1 MAGARARGS
10 AGAGMTL
17 LRAYLVMAVFRGVAT
32 VLAVLV
38 AVTCAI
44 EFVGQLNDVGTG
56 DYDLQA
62 ALTYVGLR
70 VPRTIFTTL
79 PRTIFT
85 TLPIAALIGGLLS
98 LGNLAVHRELI
109 VMRTSGVS
117 SWQLLS
123 AVGLAGFALA
133 VLMVL
138 LGESLA
144 PSLGAYANEMRTRAL
159 HEDMALA
166 DGQATWLRDGDRV
179 VSLRRQAGDLGY
191 GGGVLLFELGPDQS
205 LKEIARADSA
215 DLDSANRWILSNYAE
230 TAFESNGVT
239 MRSQRA
245 STDASGINPE
255 LLELSVVREDLLDTP
270 SLVRYIGYLAD
281 NGLDAHRYLVA
292 YWSRIAAVVSVVV
305 MTILALPF
313 VFGSLRSAGAGAR
326 LLVGLI
332 VGLSYYVAVQVLKSG
347 GEVYGLDPLV
357 IAWAPTAVLVVVT
370 GVAFSRIR

>member
-1 MAGARARGS
+1 
-10 AGAGMTL
+10 MTL
-17 LRAYLVMAVFRGVAT
+17 LRGYLVMAVFRGVAS

-38 AVTCAI
+38 VVTSAI

-62 ALTYVGLR
+62 ALMYVGLR
-70 VPRTIFTTL
+70 IPRTIF
-79 PRTIFT
+79 I

-109 VMRTSGVS
+109 VMRASGVS

-123 AVGLAGFALA
+123 AVGLAGFSLA

-144 PSLGAYANEMRTRAL
+144 PSLGAYASELRTRSL
-159 HEDMALA
+159 HDEIAVA
-166 DGQATWLRDGDRV
+166 KGQATWLRDGNRI
-179 VSLRRQAGDLGY
+179 VSLRRQAGDIGY
-191 GGGVLLFELGPDQS
+191 GGGVLMFDLGPERS
-205 LKEIARADSA
+205 LRSVARADSA
-215 DLDSANRWILSNYAE
+215 NLDDANQWVLSNYAE
-230 TAFESNGVT
+230 TSFEEHGIEV
-239 MRSQRA
+239 RKERE
-245 STDASGINPE
+245 STEVYGLNPD
-255 LLELSVVREDLLDTP
+255 LLELSIVREDLLDTP
-270 SLVRYIGYLAD
+270 SLIRYIGYLEA

-292 YWSRIAAVVSVVV
+292 YWSRIASVASVIV

-332 VGLSYYVAVQVLKSG
+332 IGLTYYVAGEVLTSG
-347 GEVYGLDPLV
+347 GAVYGLDPRV
-357 IAWAPTAVLVVVT
+357 IAWAPSALLLLVTAF
-370 GVAFSRIR
+370 AFARIR